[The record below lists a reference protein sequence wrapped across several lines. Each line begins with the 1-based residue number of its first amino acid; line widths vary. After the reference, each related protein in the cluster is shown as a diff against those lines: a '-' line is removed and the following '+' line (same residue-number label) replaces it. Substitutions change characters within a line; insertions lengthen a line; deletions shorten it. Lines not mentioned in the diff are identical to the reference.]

1 KLSVTT
7 DEEYSDDVAEGKVIR
22 VTESESPVRPGD
34 TVTLVVS
41 KGPEPIEIPSDVVG
55 STIRDAVDT
64 LEALG
69 FKVNAG
75 IEDGDLPLGFRY
87 WDVYKVRAT
96 NPKAGTSAP
105 KGSTI
110 TLTPGL

>member
-1 KLSVTT
+1 M
-7 DEEYSDDVAEGKVIR
+7 
-22 VTESESPVRPGD
+22 
-34 TVTLVVS
+34 
-41 KGPEPIEIPSDVVG
+41 VG

-96 NPKAGTSAP
+96 NPKRTRTGPIRPHPAHWPDWS
-105 KGSTI
+105 SV
-110 TLTPGL
+110 